1 MPVDMKAMIAGTYL
15 QLVQHGNVDKI
26 TVKALID
33 ACHISR
39 QTFYYHFRD
48 IMDVLEWSIQRETA
62 RLVEETLQVEGMG
75 QALKLFISFAVERF
89 PQLRRLLDSQ
99 KRVQLEAIML
109 DAVERYLSEVA
120 KQRPR
125 DVPLSYGDREVL
137 LRFTACGLVGCCWST
152 AASPTWTR
160 ICWPPSWSA
169 FSRGSYWAGVA
180 RTHNR
185 IRG

>member
-1 MPVDMKAMIAGTYL
+1 MPGTYL

-48 IMDVLEWSIQRETA
+48 IMDVLEWVHPA
-62 RLVEETLQVEGMG
+62 GDGPAGGGDLQVEGMG

-89 PQLRRLLDSQ
+89 PLLRRLLDSQ

-109 DAVERYLSEVA
+109 DAMERYLSEVA

-137 LRFTACGLVGCCWST
+137 LRFTGLRLGGG
-152 AASPTWTR
+152 A
-160 ICWPPSWSA
+160 
-169 FSRGSYWAGVA
+169 AGVRPQA
-180 RTHNR
+180 QHGPGFAGCPAGAHSLGGAT
-185 IRG
+185 GLA

>member
-33 ACHISR
+33 ASTSPGRRSTTTSGTLWTC
-39 QTFYYHFRD
+39 
-48 IMDVLEWSIQRETA
+48 WSGPSSGR
-62 RLVEETLQVEGMG
+62 RPGWWEETLQVEGMV

-89 PQLRRLLDSQ
+89 PLLRRLLDSQ

-109 DAVERYLSEVA
+109 DAMERYLSEVA

-137 LRFTACGLVGCCWST
+137 LRFTACGLVGVLLEYGRK
-152 AASPTWTR
+152 PQHG
-160 ICWPPSWSA
+160 PG
-169 FSRGSYWAGVA
+169 FAGCPA
-180 RTHNR
+180 GAHSLGGAT
-185 IRG
+185 GLA

>member
-1 MPVDMKAMIAGTYL
+1 MPIDTKRIIANAL
-15 QLVQHGNVDKI
+15 EEMLRNKSIDKI
-26 TVKALID
+26 TVSSLIE
-33 ACHISR
+33 ACGVSR

-89 PQLRRLLDSQ
+89 PLLRRLLDSQ

-137 LRFTACGLVGCCWST
+137 LRFTACGLVGVLLEYGRKPNMDQDLL
-152 AASPTWTR
+152 AAQLERILSGELLGWRSPN
-160 ICWPPSWSA
+160 P
-169 FSRGSYWAGVA
+169 
-180 RTHNR
+180 
-185 IRG
+185 

>member
-48 IMDVLEWSIQRETA
+48 IMDVLEWSIQRETT

-89 PQLRRLLDSQ
+89 PLLRRLLDSQ

-109 DAVERYLSEVA
+109 DAMERYLSEVA

-137 LRFTACGLVGCCWST
+137 LRFTACGLVGVLLEYGRKPNMDQDLL
-152 AASPTWTR
+152 AAQLERILSGELLGWRSPD
-160 ICWPPSWSA
+160 P
-169 FSRGSYWAGVA
+169 
-180 RTHNR
+180 
-185 IRG
+185 

>member
-1 MPVDMKAMIAGTYL
+1 MPVDVKGAVAAAFLEMAARKD
-15 QLVQHGNVDKI
+15 VDKI
-26 TVKALID
+26 TVKDLVE
-33 ACHISR
+33 ACGISR

-89 PQLRRLLDSQ
+89 PLLRRLLDSQ

-125 DVPLSYGDREVL
+125 DVPLSYGDREIL
-137 LRFTACGLVGCCWST
+137 LRFTACGLVGVLLEYSRKPNMDQDLL
-152 AASPTWTR
+152 AAQLERILSGELLGWRSPD
-160 ICWPPSWSA
+160 P
-169 FSRGSYWAGVA
+169 
-180 RTHNR
+180 
-185 IRG
+185 

>member
-1 MPVDMKAMIAGTYL
+1 MAPSTKLALAGSLKKLL
-15 QLVQHGNVDKI
+15 QKKFLDDI
-26 TVKALID
+26 TVKELVED
-33 ACHISR
+33 CQVNR

-89 PQLRRLLDSQ
+89 PLLRRLLDSQ

-137 LRFTACGLVGCCWST
+137 LRFTACGLVGVLLEYGRKPNMDQDLL
-152 AASPTWTR
+152 AAQLERILSGELLGWRSPD
-160 ICWPPSWSA
+160 P
-169 FSRGSYWAGVA
+169 
-180 RTHNR
+180 
-185 IRG
+185 

>member
-62 RLVEETLQVEGMG
+62 RLVEGMG
-75 QALKLFISFAVERF
+75 QALKLFISFSVERF
-89 PQLRRLLDSQ
+89 PLLRRLLDSQ

-125 DVPLSYGDREVL
+125 DVPLRYGDREVL
-137 LRFTACGLVGCCWST
+137 LRFTACGLVGVLLEYGRKPNMDQDLL
-152 AASPTWTR
+152 AAQLERILSGELLGWRSPD
-160 ICWPPSWSA
+160 P
-169 FSRGSYWAGVA
+169 
-180 RTHNR
+180 
-185 IRG
+185 

>member
-62 RLVEETLQVEGMG
+62 RPVEEMG

-89 PQLRRLLDSQ
+89 PLLRRLLDSQ

-137 LRFTACGLVGCCWST
+137 LRFTACGLVGVLLEYGRKPNMDQDLL
-152 AASPTWTR
+152 AAQLERILSGELLGWRSPD
-160 ICWPPSWSA
+160 P
-169 FSRGSYWAGVA
+169 
-180 RTHNR
+180 
-185 IRG
+185 

>member
-1 MPVDMKAMIAGTYL
+1 MPVDMKAVIAGTYL

-89 PQLRRLLDSQ
+89 PLLRRLLDSQ

-109 DAVERYLSEVA
+109 DAVELS
-120 KQRPR
+120 QRGGKAAAPGR
-125 DVPLSYGDREVL
+125 APE
-137 LRFTACGLVGCCWST
+137 LRGPGG
-152 AASPTWTR
+152 AAALYRLRPGGG
-160 ICWPPSWSA
+160 A
-169 FSRGSYWAGVA
+169 AGVRPQA
-180 RTHNR
+180 QH
-185 IRG
+185 GPGFAGCPAGAHPLGGAAGLA

>member
-1 MPVDMKAMIAGTYL
+1 MPVDTKAMIAGTYL

-75 QALKLFISFAVERF
+75 QALKLFISFSVERF
-89 PQLRRLLDSQ
+89 PLLCRLLDSQ

-125 DVPLSYGDREVL
+125 DVPL
-137 LRFTACGLVGCCWST
+137 AWWGCCWST

-169 FSRGSYWAGVA
+169 SSRGSCWDGVA
-180 RTHNR
+180 RTLNP
-185 IRG
+185 I